1 MSINGIPIYL
11 RRKSHLTFWSNA
23 PFTLAIGTDSGA
35 EWDGTLQYSTDEQ
48 TWNTWNGR
56 TISSNAANRLFLRGV
71 GNTRL
76 RTSTASNEGRFLMT
90 GSGIHCDGE
99 LNTLLDYRAVEN
111 GRQPTVASANIFAEL
126 FKGCT
131 ALVSAP
137 RLSLKSVPRY
147 GYYSLFQG
155 CTNLV
160 SMPPMSATSTG
171 TNACE
176 RMFDGCTSLTG
187 TQSIRVAQ
195 LQTSAL
201 RQMFRGCTSLV
212 TAPQILATSFAS
224 GASASCYGMYDGCT
238 SLVNASVPQIN
249 TLVSNCYIQMFNG
262 CTALVN
268 APALPATTLAGGCY
282 QMMFD
287 GCTSLTNAPALP
299 ATTLAGQ
306 CYRQMFQGCTSLA
319 TTPALRATSVGNGSC
334 YLMFDGCTSLTTLPA
349 LPATLFSDDDW
360 YYGMFNR
367 CTNIKVSRTQ
377 TSVYAYEYRIPT
389 QGSGPSG
396 TISQMFTG
404 TGGTFTG
411 SPSMNTTYYTNNQ
424 PIT

>member
-147 GYYSLFQG
+147 GYYRLFQG

-176 RMFDGCTSLTG
+176 QMFDGCTSLTG
-187 TQSIRVAQ
+187 TQSIRVTQ

-249 TLVSNCYIQMFNG
+249 TLVSNCYIQMFTG
-262 CTALVN
+262 CTALV
-268 APALPATTLAGGCY
+268 
-282 QMMFD
+282 
-287 GCTSLTNAPALP
+287 NAPALP

-349 LPATLFSDDDW
+349 LPATLFSGDDW